1 MVMTD
6 ARRIE
11 ANDGGRDPVG
21 GLGERLRLAVAS
33 GDDVHHG
40 VRVVGDDQQ
49 PDRDRQAV
57 RGRKPWN
64 FSGVHLRELIGSLGG
79 VGRRQ

>member
-21 GLGERLRLAVAS
+21 GLGERLQLTIAS

-49 PDRDRQAV
+49 
-57 RGRKPWN
+57 
-64 FSGVHLRELIGSLGG
+64 
-79 VGRRQ
+79 